1 MLASAL
7 PSCWATFVTIA
18 SSSATASATARLNR
32 SISAGT
38 WPGSASICGSP
49 DPNTESTRYATPDHD
64 ARADRNS
71 LVHNTLSLAKPR
83 SLAQT

>member
-7 PSCWATFVTIA
+7 PSCWATFATIA
-18 SSSATASATARLNR
+18 SSSATDERHGALEALDLGRDLARIGEHLR
-32 SISAGT
+32 LARPEHRVDSVR
-38 WPGSASICGSP
+38 
-49 DPNTESTRYATPDHD
+49 DPDHD
-64 ARADRNS
+64 ARADCNS